1 MALKYAYHPGNVA
14 HSGSPEINDTM
25 IPLARTLG
33 IKLTSLDGATSC
45 GAGIIRQANHRLQL
59 ALNART
65 FAQAEALGL
74 EIMTPCAATAGNLSE
89 DLATLRANPILLEEI
104 NVILQQTSGLTFS
117 GGTEVHHLLHV
128 IVDNVILQQTSGLTF
143 SGGTEVHHLLHV
155 IVDEFGLDKLS
166 ALVKNRV
173 DFSIAGYYGP
183 NMQQHGACG
192 GDDVFDPNYFEQLI
206 TALGGTPVEWE
217 SRTQSVGVPSLVS
230 EELTVLR
237 QAASVL
243 SDARSEGADMIV
255 SACNLSHSILDIYQ
269 GKASRATGIQ
279 TNIPVTHLCEI
290 LSFALGHHTDRFAQL
305 RTRIAVIGD

>member
-128 IVDNVILQQTSGLTF
+128 IVD
-143 SGGTEVHHLLHV
+143 
-155 IVDEFGLDKLS
+155 EFGLDKLS

-183 NMQQHGACG
+183 NMQHHGACG